1 MDYKLVCIDMDGT
14 LLNSRHKVTES
25 TREILKKVHDK
36 GVHIVIS
43 TGRMYTDAEYYS
55 NLIGVKSPVI
65 ASNGA
70 FIKEKHKTEFIHKSV
85 LDEKLCLEIL
95 KLSNKYK
102 LSPML
107 CTPTKLYCSNLS
119 LLSFFIY
126 GKLRNIM
133 SRDIEMEFVV
143 SKSGWN
149 RVLQKEKNNIVKCE
163 FINRNEDKIKKLRS
177 ELKSIKDIEIVSSSK
192 HNIEI
197 TRKGI
202 SKGKAV
208 EVLAQHL
215 NLKRD
220 EVITIGDSENDLSMI
235 EYAGLGIAMGNAIE
249 KVKQK
254 ANFITDN
261 NDNEGVAK
269 ALKKFIL
276 KSS

>member
-1 MDYKLVCIDMDGT
+1 MDYRLVCIDMDGT
-14 LLNSRHKVTES
+14 LLNSKHKVTES
-25 TREILKKVHDK
+25 TKEILKKVHDS

-70 FIKEKHKTEFIHKSV
+70 FIKEKHETKFIHKSV
-85 LDEKLCLEIL
+85 LDEKLCQEIL
-95 KLSNKYK
+95 SLSNEHT
-102 LSPML
+102 LSPMF
-107 CTPTKLYCSNLS
+107 CTPTKLYFSDISILF
-119 LLSFFIY
+119 FFIY
-126 GKLRNIM
+126 AKLRNII
-133 SRDIEMEFVV
+133 SRDIELKLVLT
-143 SKSGWN
+143 KAHWN
-149 RVLQKEKNNIVKCE
+149 KVLKNEKNNIVKCE
-163 FINRNEDKIKKLRS
+163 IMNRNEVKIKKLRS
-177 ELKSIKDIEIVSSSK
+177 ELKNIKDIEIVSSSK

-197 TRKGI
+197 TVKGI

-208 EVLAQHL
+208 EVLAKHL

-254 ANFITDN
+254 ANFITDT
-261 NDNEGVAK
+261 NDSEGVAK